1 MFVYLHANR
10 HTLLQRMRN
19 RGGHFMPT
27 SLLDSQLA
35 TLERPEGDE
44 NSIEV
49 DVEMSQAEVIS
60 AILRNVEKKHENV
73 TNVD

>member
-1 MFVYLHANR
+1 
-10 HTLLQRMRN
+10 
-19 RGGHFMPT
+19 MPT

-49 DVEMSQAEVIS
+49 DVEISQADVIS
-60 AILRNVEKKHENV
+60 AILREVEKKHENV